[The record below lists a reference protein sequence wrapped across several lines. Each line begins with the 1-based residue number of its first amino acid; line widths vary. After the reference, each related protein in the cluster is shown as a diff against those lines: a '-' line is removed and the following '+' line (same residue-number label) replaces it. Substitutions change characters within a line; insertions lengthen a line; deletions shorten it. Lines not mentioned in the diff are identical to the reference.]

1 MIERKTK
8 LWWKSKTL
16 WFNAIT
22 ACLVSLEASTG
33 YMKPYL
39 PEHWYVVVI
48 IVLPMVN
55 ILLRLISNATLIKR

>member
-22 ACLVSLEASTG
+22 ACLVSLEATTD
-33 YMKPYL
+33 YIKPYL
-39 PEHWYVVVI
+39 PDHWYVAVI
-48 IVLPMVN
+48 IALPMIN
-55 ILLRLISNATLIKR
+55 ILLRLISTATLIKK